1 MMGPNTR
8 VKSNLS
14 HTTRGS
20 LEVFGG
26 APRLLTEGVFGDGS
40 PPPKMEEDDVHDK
53 LPGAS
58 LLGSSMP
65 EVVVVPTTK
74 AIDHVA
80 KKQQQPVFPAVFK
93 EITQEE
99 SSSLGSSV
107 FVGGVPKEL
116 QPKASQ
122 LGVVDILAI
131 KKQPLLLSSAAAAAA
146 KEVPPALV
154 QSSLKLAGIEK
165 SLMQRTLFVDG
176 LDPVASNGKDETG
189 RDLLQSSTLQKSW
202 SDPNQHVANVKA
214 DGNLLTHSE
223 TDIHIA
229 ELTDDAIAEKRAL
242 EWGSVLN
249 PGASSGTSQ
258 SVITTRRSGDRRI
271 SGERSLTRRSNDRP
285 SGDFRAPQASG
296 SFTQSESSEHDSV
309 NKHAPHVSEDLQNA
323 LSTFQQTFVVSDAT
337 LPDYP
342 IMYASAG
349 FFSMTGYS
357 SREVIGHNWWAL
369 PLFQFSDVLSRCSC
383 LFSSFV
389 ILLCTCPGLINCM
402 GALCQNLEFCIL
414 FQLL

>member
-1 MMGPNTR
+1 
-8 VKSNLS
+8 VKNLIIS
-14 HTTRGS
+14 TI
-20 LEVFGG
+20 
-26 APRLLTEGVFGDGS
+26 
-40 PPPKMEEDDVHDK
+40 
-53 LPGAS
+53 
-58 LLGSSMP
+58 LGWW
-65 EVVVVPTTK
+65 
-74 AIDHVA
+74 
-80 KKQQQPVFPAVFK
+80 Q
-93 EITQEE
+93 
-99 SSSLGSSV
+99 
-107 FVGGVPKEL
+107 
-116 QPKASQ
+116 
-122 LGVVDILAI
+122 
-131 KKQPLLLSSAAAAAA
+131 
-146 KEVPPALV
+146 
-154 QSSLKLAGIEK
+154 
-165 SLMQRTLFVDG
+165 
-176 LDPVASNGKDETG
+176 
-189 RDLLQSSTLQKSW
+189 
-202 SDPNQHVANVKA
+202 VANVKA

-369 PLFQFSDVLSRCSC
+369 PLFQFSDVFVVQMQLSLSLFCYPSLYLSRSYQLYGC
-383 LFSSFV
+383 LVSELGVLHPFPAPLAV
-389 ILLCTCPGLINCM
+389 K
-402 GALCQNLEFCIL
+402 
-414 FQLL
+414 